1 MKPFLLLLILSATCA
16 WSQVNVGE
24 LRLKVVD
31 PVGNAVRASVE
42 VESKGNG
49 YDKTFVADTSGTV
62 QVQLVPYGEYRITV
76 RQAGF
81 AVNVRT
87 VTIHSALPLMD
98 TIQLGLAP
106 VVLEVDVSASDTLVD
121 AEHPSSAMQI
131 GGRQITERTAS
142 LPGRSLQDLVTSQ
155 PGWIYEGNAVL
166 HPRGSEYQTQ
176 FVVDGIPLTDNR
188 SPSFGPEI
196 AADDVDAMSV
206 YTAGFP
212 AEFGRKMGGVIDLD
226 SRRPEDPGLHGHVVA
241 GGGTYDT
248 VGGYGELMD
257 VWRRNGAGVSAAG
270 STTQHYLNPVVP
282 QNYTNAGNT
291 GDFSARYERQFSG
304 QDRLT
309 LSVRHE
315 FSHFQVPN
323 ELIQQEAGQLQEGGN
338 SETMGIARYQHIVSP
353 QTLFVMSG
361 MARDNSNDLWSNAN
375 STPILAFQNNSF
387 REGYFKATVSHHRGR
402 HEFKAGVESDAVF
415 LRERFNYAISDPDY
429 FDPSTPPSLSFGA
442 KRPDMEQSAFIED
455 EMHAGNW
462 TLSAGLRWDHY
473 QLLLNENAL
482 SPRITLGRF
491 VPAWNMTLHASY
503 DRVFQTPSFANILIS
518 SSPEITSLNSEF
530 LRLPVKPSHG
540 NYYEGGAT
548 KSVFGHVRVDANV
561 YRRDERD
568 FADDDQLLNTGISYP
583 ISFNKAVI
591 YGAEGKVTL
600 ANLGRL
606 TGYASYSYMVGAVW
620 LPVTGGLFLGDEA
633 NAATSGAQG
642 HFPGTQDQRNT
653 VATRIGYQL
662 TKRVWVAGGVRYGS
676 GLPFQYSGSEAD
688 AEAQYGPEV
697 VSRVNFD
704 RGRVRPQFSADA
716 SVGVD
721 LYEGSKVNLHLQADG
736 QNLTN
741 RLNVI
746 NFGGLFSGNAI
757 GPGRTAAVRLEAR
770 F

>member
-1 MKPFLLLLILSATCA
+1 MKSVLLLFIFSASFA
-16 WSQVNVGE
+16 WSQANLGE

-31 PVGNAVRASVE
+31 PAGNAVRASVE
-42 VESKGNG
+42 IESQGNG
-49 YDKTFVADTSGTV
+49 YDKTFVADPSGIV
-62 QVQLVPYGEYRITV
+62 QVQSVPYGEYRITV
-76 RQAGF
+76 RQTGF
-81 AVNVRT
+81 AVNRQT
-87 VTIHSALPLMD
+87 LTIRSALPLMD

-106 VVLEVDVSASDTLVD
+106 VVLEVDVSATDTLLN
-121 AEHPSSAMQI
+121 EETPSSVMQI
-131 GGRQITERTAS
+131 GGRQIAERTAS

-176 FVVDGIPLTDNR
+176 YVVDGIPLTDNR

-212 AEFGRKMGGVIDLD
+212 AEFGRKMGGVINLD
-226 SRRPEDPGLHGHVVA
+226 TRRPEDPGLHGRVVA
-241 GGGTYDT
+241 GGGSYNT

-257 VWRRNGAGVSAAG
+257 VWGRNAAGASAAG

-282 QNYTNAGNT
+282 QNYTNAGHT

-304 QDRLT
+304 QDRLS

-315 FSHFQVPN
+315 YSSFQVPN

-338 SETMGIARYQHIVSP
+338 SETMGIVRYQHIVSP
-353 QTLFVMSG
+353 QTLVAMSG
-361 MARDNSNDLWSNAN
+361 MVRDNSDDLRSNAN
-375 STPILAFQNNSF
+375 SIPILAFQNNSF

-402 HEFKAGVESDAVF
+402 HEFKAGVESDALF
-415 LRERFNYAISDPDY
+415 LNERFNYSISDPDY
-429 FDPSTPPSLSFGA
+429 FDPSTPPSLSFA
-442 KRPDMEQSAFIED
+442 ATRPDLEQSAFAED
-455 EMHAGNW
+455 QMHAGNW

-518 SSPEITSLNSEF
+518 SSPQITSLNDNF
-530 LRLPVKPSHG
+530 LRLPVKPSLG
-540 NYYEGGAT
+540 NYYEGGMT
-548 KSVFGHVRVDANV
+548 KSVFGRARVDANM
-561 YRRDERD
+561 YRRDVRD
-568 FADDDQLLNTGISYP
+568 FADDDQLLNTGVSYP
-583 ISFNKAVI
+583 ISFSKAVI

-606 TGYASYSYMVGAVW
+606 TGYASYSYMVSAAW

-633 NAATSGAQG
+633 DAATSGTQG
-642 HFPGTQDQRNT
+642 HFPATQDQRNT

-662 TKRVWVAGGVRYGS
+662 TKRIWAAGGARYGS
-676 GLPFQYSGSEAD
+676 GLPFQYSGTEED

-697 VSRVNFD
+697 VSRINFA
-704 RGRVRPQFSADA
+704 RGRVQPQFSADA
-716 SVGVD
+716 SLGVD
-721 LYEGSKVNLHLQADG
+721 LYEGPKLNLHLQADG
-736 QNLTN
+736 QNLTD